1 MKYYEYNKE
10 FDRECALGYFA
21 NPGLS
26 RQLVAV
32 SCLVTNLNYKPTMKL
47 RIRTTCGFSAI
58 TLITMLIYASSYD
71 ATILDILHVQRIAKM
86 KQENAANSAL
96 IPNNCIG
103 SNAASLGKT
112 TFTEFLVIKSL

>member
-1 MKYYEYNKE
+1 
-10 FDRECALGYFA
+10 
-21 NPGLS
+21 
-26 RQLVAV
+26 
-32 SCLVTNLNYKPTMKL
+32 MKL

-112 TFTEFLVIKSL
+112 TFTEFLVIKSSL